1 MQHIKAGEGI
11 IASNQSA
18 NRDEEVFPDPDT
30 FNMHRKRGTEEAL
43 GYGWGPHRCVAEY
56 LARTELEIV
65 FGEFLPFRSV
75 LAFRRGEARRGMILN
90 HLSHPLL
97 TATLF
102 QKLPNLKLAI
112 PESEIKYSPPKKDV
126 GIAEL
131 LVVF

>member
-65 FGEFLPFRSV
+65 FGEFFPPGPS
-75 LAFRRGEARRGMILN
+75 
-90 HLSHPLL
+90 
-97 TATLF
+97 F
-102 QKLPNLKLAI
+102 QAW
-112 PESEIKYSPPKKDV
+112 
-126 GIAEL
+126 GC
-131 LVVF
+131 